1 MVEATAAVHTKR
13 RARGVFEEAFEQ
25 FFEPVRP
32 GARFEQGSLTEKNVV
47 KRWAIDPD
55 DRRHKIAFG
64 TIVHVG
70 AIMRLAAL
78 VIEIEANSTIE
89 HLRQ

>member
-1 MVEATAAVHTKR
+1 MVEATAAVYTEP
-13 RARGVFEEAFEQ
+13 RARAVFEEVFEQ
-25 FFEPVRP
+25 LFEPVPP

-55 DRRHKIAFG
+55 DRRHKIRFG
-64 TIVHVG
+64 TIMHVG
-70 AIMRLAAL
+70 AIMRLAAP
-78 VIEIEANSTIE
+78 VTKIEASSAIE